1 MQIDPNDL
9 RIDVYRSGGPG
20 GQSVNTTDSAVRITH
35 LPTGTGRHLPG
46 RALAAPEQGA
56 GDEDPARAAV
66 RAGARARPSRRPRR
80 RGCRRSAPAS
90 AREKIRTYNF
100 PQNRVTDHRIGLTVH
115 NLERVLAGNLQRV
128 HRRPVG
134 RGTTP
139 EAGGSGRRDH
149 PGGGAPPLH
158 RLPRAARQPDPAP
171 RRRAAAGPR
180 PRPLADRA
188 LHAASSARSTS
199 DELAA
204 CRELV
209 RRRGLREPVAYVI
222 GSWGFRGLDLA
233 VDARVLVPRPE
244 TELLVDR
251 CLALLEGVERPRVVD
266 VGTGSG
272 AIALSL
278 KSERPDAEVVAC
290 DISQDALDVA
300 AANAAAAGPGRRA
313 APVRPAGGG
322 AG

>member
-1 MQIDPNDL
+1 M
-9 RIDVYRSGGPG
+9 
-20 GQSVNTTDSAVRITH
+20 IT
-35 LPTGTGRHLPG
+35 
-46 RALAAPEQGA
+46 LAE
-56 GDEDPARAAV
+56 V
-66 RAGARARPSRRPRR
+66 L
-80 RGCRRSAPAS
+80 RRSTGYLEQHGSPTPRLDAELLLAHGLGLS
-90 AREKIRTYNF
+90 
-100 PQNRVTDHRIGLTVH
+100 RIELYT
-115 NLERVLAGNLQRV
+115 QY
-128 HRRPVG
+128 
-134 RGTTP
+134 
-139 EAGGSGRRDH
+139 
-149 PGGGAPPLH
+149 
-158 RLPRAARQPDPAP
+158 Q
-171 RRRAAAGPR
+171 
-180 PRPLADRA
+180 RPLDD
-188 LHAASSARSTS
+188 

-251 CLALLEGVERPRVVD
+251 CLELLEGVERPRVVD

-300 AANAAAAGPGRRA
+300 AANAARLGLD
-313 APVRPAGGG
+313 VELHLLRPAGAG

>member
-1 MQIDPNDL
+1 M
-9 RIDVYRSGGPG
+9 
-20 GQSVNTTDSAVRITH
+20 IT
-35 LPTGTGRHLPG
+35 
-46 RALAAPEQGA
+46 LAE
-56 GDEDPARAAV
+56 V
-66 RAGARARPSRRPRR
+66 L
-80 RGCRRSAPAS
+80 RRSTGYLEQHGSPTPRLDAELLLAHGLGLS
-90 AREKIRTYNF
+90 
-100 PQNRVTDHRIGLTVH
+100 RIELYT
-115 NLERVLAGNLQRV
+115 QY
-128 HRRPVG
+128 
-134 RGTTP
+134 
-139 EAGGSGRRDH
+139 
-149 PGGGAPPLH
+149 
-158 RLPRAARQPDPAP
+158 Q
-171 RRRAAAGPR
+171 
-180 PRPLADRA
+180 RPLDD
-188 LHAASSARSTS
+188 

-251 CLALLEGVERPRVVD
+251 CLELLERVERPRVVD

-300 AANAAAAGPGRRA
+300 AANAARLGLDVELHISDLLAQVPGDGFRLVVSNPPYVSEREMADLEPEVAEHEPRLATVAGPDGFEIYRRLLPEAAGRLVDGGSLA
-313 APVRPAGGG
+313 LECGGG
-322 AG
+322 QAPALVAELAAAGYGQAGIDPDLAGIERVVWAPWR